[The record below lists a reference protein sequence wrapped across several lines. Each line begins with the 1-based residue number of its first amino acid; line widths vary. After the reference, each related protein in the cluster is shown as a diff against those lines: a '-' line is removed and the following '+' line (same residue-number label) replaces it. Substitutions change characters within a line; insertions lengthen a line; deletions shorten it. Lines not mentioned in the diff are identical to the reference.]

1 MLIDTHCHLYLDD
14 FKSDLNE
21 VFQRAIENGVG
32 KIFLPAIDS
41 ETHQQLNTLT
51 QLSTDHIQL
60 LPMMGVHP
68 CSVKENFEQELSI
81 AESFLNERSYAAIG
95 EIGLDYYW
103 DVSFKEQQIY
113 AFEKQLKW
121 SIDRKLPVAIHSR
134 NSTSDCIQSVSK
146 FNGNVKG
153 IFHCF
158 SGTLEEAKQVIDLGM
173 YLGIGGVVTYKNTN
187 LRDILQE
194 VGLSHVVLE
203 TDSPYLTPFPHR
215 GKRNEP
221 AYVKLIGQGIAVAL
235 GKSLEEI
242 EEVTSQ
248 NALKVFQ
255 LNN

>member
-14 FKSDLNE
+14 FKSDLKE
-21 VFQRAIENGVG
+21 VFQRATENGVQ

-41 ETHQQLNTLT
+41 ETHQQLNSLT
-51 QLSTDHIQL
+51 QLSSEKLELI
-60 LPMMGVHP
+60 PMMGVHP
-68 CSVKENFEQELSI
+68 CSIKENFEQELSV
-81 AESFLNERSYAAIG
+81 AESFLNERSYVAIG

-113 AFEKQLKW
+113 TFEKQLQW

-187 LRDILQE
+187 LRDILKE

-203 TDSPYLTPFPHR
+203 TDSPYLTPVPHR

-221 AYVKLIGQGIAVAL
+221 SYVKLVADGIATTL
-235 GKSLEEI
+235 GKTVEEVA
-242 EEVTSQ
+242 EVTSQ
-248 NALKVFQ
+248 NALRVFQ

>member
-14 FKSDLNE
+14 FKADLAE
-21 VFQRAIENGVG
+21 VIQRATDNRVQ
-32 KIFLPAIDS
+32 KIFLPAIDT
-41 ETHQQLNTLT
+41 ETHEQLNALAR
-51 QLSTDHIQL
+51 LSTDNLQF

-68 CSVKENFEQELSI
+68 CSIKENFEEELKT
-81 AESFLNERSYAAIG
+81 AEHYLNNGKYCAVG

-113 AFEKQLKW
+113 AFEKQLQW

-134 NSTSDCIQSVSK
+134 NSTADCITSVTK
-146 FNGNVKG
+146 FNGTVRG

-158 SGTLEEAKQVIDLGM
+158 SGTTEEAQQVIELGM

-194 VGLSHVVLE
+194 VGLSNVVLE
-203 TDSPYLTPFPHR
+203 TDSPYLTPVPHR

-221 AYVKLIGQGIAVAL
+221 SYVKLVAEGIANAL
-235 GKSLEEI
+235 EKSI
-242 EEVTSQ
+242 EEVAAITSE